1 MLRYLLVLPAVI
13 VVFATA
19 ICPLVESLR
28 LSFTVGRLNRP
39 GSLDQYLGWEN
50 FTWAIFE
57 EPSFWNSVWVTGVYT
72 VVTVGPTT
80 VLALGLALLLAPG
93 GRLRSGV
100 QTLLI
105 LPFAMSPAL
114 IGVSFRFMFNPEFG
128 LFDAFFGVV
137 FPSLADVSWLADPT
151 LAFAVCVMAD
161 VWGWIPF
168 LTLVLIGGL
177 ASVPKE
183 KVEAAQVDGA
193 SVWRVFRDVTLPQLA
208 PALAL
213 VVILKSIFSLKTFDQ
228 IFMLTNGG
236 PGTATQFMSAVVIIL
251 PFFAM
256 FRDIGLLDTRLGLIL
271 VNLAVVM
278 PFAIWMIKGF
288 IDGIPLDT
296 EEAAMVDGS
305 SRLQVIRNIVLPM
318 AVPGLLTAG
327 IFCFIL
333 AWNEFLFALILTNK
347 DAVTLPIGLALFKA
361 EEGDLWNL
369 LSAAGIIIMLPMF
382 VLALLIRKYFVQGM
396 TIWAVR

>member
-1 MLRYLLVLPAVI
+1 M
-13 VVFATA
+13 
-19 ICPLVESLR
+19 
-28 LSFTVGRLNRP
+28 
-39 GSLDQYLGWEN
+39 
-50 FTWAIFE
+50 
-57 EPSFWNSVWVTGVYT
+57 
-72 VVTVGPTT
+72 TVGPTT

-305 SRLQVIRNIVLPM
+305 SRLQVIRNIVLP
-318 AVPGLLTAG
+318 
-327 IFCFIL
+327 
-333 AWNEFLFALILTNK
+333 
-347 DAVTLPIGLALFKA
+347 
-361 EEGDLWNL
+361 
-369 LSAAGIIIMLPMF
+369 
-382 VLALLIRKYFVQGM
+382 
-396 TIWAVR
+396 